1 MIKLIHVI
9 NQEGTKR
16 LNTYQMVRKLIR
28 NRPEPEIFTLNCP
41 TQQVLDLI
49 CNKWTVIVIY
59 CLAYQTRR
67 YKQLERKIEGI
78 SQKVLTQT
86 LRKLEKNGLVKR
98 EVYPVVPPQ
107 VEYSL
112 TPLGETLV
120 EPLSLLA
127 EWSEENIAEI
137 SKHQNLSDIADL
149 R

>member
-1 MIKLIHVI
+1 
-9 NQEGTKR
+9 
-16 LNTYQMVRKLIR
+16 MVRKLIR

-41 TQQVLDLI
+41 TQRILDI
-49 CNKWTVIVIY
+49 IGNKWSVIIIY

-112 TPLGETLV
+112 TPLGETLI

-127 EWSEENIAEI
+127 EWSEQHIDQVLQSRSEE
-137 SKHQNLSDIADL
+137 
-149 R
+149 

>member
-1 MIKLIHVI
+1 
-9 NQEGTKR
+9 
-16 LNTYQMVRKLIR
+16 MVRKLIR

-41 TQQVLDLI
+41 TQKVLDI
-49 CNKWTVIVIY
+49 ISNKWSVIVIY

-86 LRKLEKNGLVKR
+86 LRRLEKNGLVKR
-98 EVYPVVPPQ
+98 KVYPVVPPQ

-112 TPLGETLV
+112 TPLGETIV

-127 EWSEENIAEI
+127 EWSEQNMAEI
-137 SKHQNLSDIADL
+137 EKYRNSQ
-149 R
+149 